1 MPAPKFSPRVIIVAA
16 LCLIVVIG
24 LGLWQVYFEMSRPIV
39 IAPAPLPAGKKMS
52 DMREYFVQYKLVGS
66 LPIKPNE
73 QLHLFVYGK
82 GPTPYMRIIY
92 GDDLKKGS
100 VIGLAV
106 RKGGSYTAMVQAADF
121 KGRGRRYSNKLRFSY

>member
-1 MPAPKFSPRVIIVAA
+1 MLFPKLSSRSII
-16 LCLIVVIG
+16 LLSLGLILVLG
-24 LGLWQVYFEMSRPIV
+24 LGLWQVYFEMSRPIA

-52 DMREYFVQYKLVGS
+52 DMSEYFVAYKLTGK
-66 LPIKPNE
+66 LPIKPHE

-82 GPTPYMRIIY
+82 DPTPYMRVIY
-92 GDDLKKGS
+92 GDELQKGG

-121 KGRGRRYSNKLRFSY
+121 KGRGQRYSNKLRFSY